1 MSDLI
6 LARKAVLSKRDDSI
20 LEVHGEWAFMIKS
33 AVDEQNSEGL
43 RMCNREYLGF
53 QIHPESEKFVNA
65 RFDRVEVDKKSM
77 PKGVKVDA
85 DGYCDVL
92 QVNSKGDYYLL
103 VIGAQGKQINDEAIA
118 IEATAENEKQK
129 TENKPKTYSK

>member
-20 LEVHGEWAFMIKS
+20 LEVQGEWAFMIKS
-33 AVDEQNSEGL
+33 AVDEQNSEGI
-43 RMCNREYLGF
+43 RMCNREYLGYE
-53 QIHPESEKFVNA
+53 IHPESEKFVNA
-65 RFDRVEVDKKSM
+65 RFERVEVDKKYM

-92 QVNSKGDYYLL
+92 QVDSKGDYYLL

-129 TENKPKTYSK
+129 PENKPKTYSK